1 MITPNDIATKDF
13 KKVAVGYSPEE
24 VDTFL
29 DDIYEDYEKLYK
41 ESQKEKSKTEAV
53 AEDTDRLKHLEKSIE
68 RTLSLA
74 EAAAE
79 ETKAAAKADGDAIIN
94 SAKQQAEDILA
105 SARTK
110 AYELEQKISGLE
122 SRYELMKTRIKLL
135 LYAEIEL
142 LDKGEVLAEKEA
154 KAQEIK
160 NRQAAAGSSCRGS
173 FCIMQK
179 SSERV
184 IEYDTD
190 FDNDTADF
198 IRPGDKALGIRK
210 PEADSQHDGGGRL
223 SGFDVCGK
231 QRGCLRDALRA
242 EVADSGADRRNC
254 RCADLFLP
262 HTAEKEGI
270 SSPARGTFIGA
281 FGGGRQYY

>member
-74 EAAAE
+74 EAAE
-79 ETKAAAKADGDAIIN
+79 ETKAAAKADADAIIN

-154 KAQEIK
+154 KAQETK
-160 NRQAAAGSSCRGS
+160 
-173 FCIMQK
+173 
-179 SSERV
+179 
-184 IEYDTD
+184 
-190 FDNDTADF
+190 
-198 IRPGDKALGIRK
+198 
-210 PEADSQHDGGGRL
+210 
-223 SGFDVCGK
+223 
-231 QRGCLRDALRA
+231 
-242 EVADSGADRRNC
+242 
-254 RCADLFLP
+254 
-262 HTAEKEGI
+262 
-270 SSPARGTFIGA
+270 
-281 FGGGRQYY
+281 

>member
-142 LDKGEVLAEKEA
+142 LDKGEPLPFPIEGAAIYYVGPTPERPGCA
-154 KAQEIK
+154 IG
-160 NRQAAAGSSCRGS
+160 AAGPTTSGRMDAYTPRLLDLGLACMIGKGKRTDAVKQSVVKNGAVYLAAIGGAGALMAGSVQSCEIIAWPDLGCEAVRKLVVKD
-173 FCIMQK
+173 FPLT
-179 SSERV
+179 V
-184 IEYDTD
+184 LLDTHG
-190 FDNDTADF
+190 
-198 IRPGDKALGIRK
+198 GDLYR
-210 PEADSQHDGGGRL
+210 
-223 SGFDVCGK
+223 SG
-231 QRGCLRDALRA
+231 
-242 EVADSGADRRNC
+242 
-254 RCADLFLP
+254 
-262 HTAEKEGI
+262 
-270 SSPARGTFIGA
+270 PAAYLASREHNA
-281 FGGGRQYY
+281 

>member
-122 SRYELMKTRIKLL
+122 SRYELMK
-135 LYAEIEL
+135 
-142 LDKGEVLAEKEA
+142 
-154 KAQEIK
+154 
-160 NRQAAAGSSCRGS
+160 SSCWTRAR
-173 FCIMQK
+173 FWQK
-179 SSERV
+179 
-184 IEYDTD
+184 
-190 FDNDTADF
+190 
-198 IRPGDKALGIRK
+198 K
-210 PEADSQHDGGGRL
+210 
-223 SGFDVCGK
+223 K
-231 QRGCLRDALRA
+231 QRHRKQNKKQTSCGG
-242 EVADSGADRRNC
+242 V
-254 RCADLFLP
+254 FLP
-262 HTAEKEGI
+262 WLVLYNAKIFRKGD
-270 SSPARGTFIGA
+270 
-281 FGGGRQYY
+281 